1 MLEDEEELFSFL
13 KTCLKPASGLF
24 KPEASNLALLDLY
37 HCLKPML
44 QFKLIDVGVDVGMD
58 IMDEA
63 EAVVVVAIILGIEVI
78 IISLKTRTI
87 PPTTRS

>member
-1 MLEDEEELFSFL
+1 MNCYL
-13 KTCLKPASGLF
+13 KTT
-24 KPEASNLALLDLY
+24 NLALLDLY
-37 HCLKPML
+37 HFLKPMLLLDLYHCSKPML
-44 QFKLIDVGVDVGMD
+44 QFKLINMGVGVG
-58 IMDEA
+58 IMGKV

>member
-1 MLEDEEELFSFL
+1 M
-13 KTCLKPASGLF
+13 
-24 KPEASNLALLDLY
+24 
-37 HCLKPML
+37 
-44 QFKLIDVGVDVGMD
+44 GMD

-63 EAVVVVAIILGIEVI
+63 EAVVMVAIILGIEVI